1 MKEIIFAGFGG
12 QGVLTSGLL
21 IAYMSA
27 NKDLAAVWMPAY
39 GPTMRGGKAN
49 CVIKIGEDPQDSVGS
64 PVMENAD
71 AIVVMNEPSL
81 DYLSFCKED
90 VVIFANATAIPKD
103 YKFPEKSKVFFID
116 FLGLAREVDNEKGQ
130 NVVAAGAVIKYFN
143 LFDEQYAI
151 DTLCQFFTEKG
162 KGKLNDLNVAALKK
176 GFEAIQ

>member
-27 NKDLAAVWMPAY
+27 NTDLAAVWMPSY

-49 CVIKIGEDPQDSVGS
+49 CVIKIGEKDGESVGS

-71 AIVVMNEPSL
+71 ALVVMNEPSL
-81 DYLSFCKED
+81 DYLAFCKED
-90 VVIFANATAIPKD
+90 AVIFANESGIPKD
-103 YKFPEKSKVFFID
+103 YKFPEKMKVIFID
-116 FLGLAREVDNEKGQ
+116 FLGLAREVNNEKGQ

-143 LFDEQYAI
+143 LFDEQYAL
-151 DTLCQFFTEKG
+151 DTMCQFFSEKG
-162 KGKLNDLNVAALKK
+162 KGKFNDINSDAMKK
-176 GFEAIQ
+176 GFEAIK